1 MGVAW
6 PGTLLSPP
14 VVSYTTVS
22 PLLTQEVSGLL
33 SVALFQTFTR
43 FRVLP
48 GMLPYGVRTF
58 LEHSVSASIQPAWS
72 DLIEHQLYD

>member
-6 PGTLLSPP
+6 PGTLLPPP

-22 PLLTQEVSGLL
+22 PLLTLTGSGLL
-33 SVALFQTFTR
+33 SVALFQTLTR

-48 GMLPYGVRTF
+48 GMLPCGVRTF
-58 LEHSVSASIQPAWS
+58 LGHMVPASIQPTWPI
-72 DLIEHQLYD
+72 LNGHLLYD

>member
-6 PGTLLSPP
+6 PEALLLLP

-22 PLLTQEVSGLL
+22 PLPSQKKSGLL

-48 GMLPYGVRTF
+48 GMLPDGVRTF
-58 LEHSVSASIQPAWS
+58 LGSI
-72 DLIEHQLYD
+72 